1 MSPCPPQVR
10 KRDVGFPFDP
20 SRVSHGP
27 STSVKISSGDIV
39 LARGNGYSRAVVY
52 EGRGAIYAGP
62 DVAVVKPWG
71 PNRSDKTDYREWA
84 EYLALF
90 LMSDLCDGLLEMVG
104 GEGASEKL
112 RLCDLRKLPV
122 PEPAHDAAFYREQY
136 EFLANP
142 QARVYQFPERLRD
155 AMRHPKD
162 ALDRSLVQR
171 MGLWRTWQ
179 LRRLLAGDVRELNI
193 CYRNGAYKTAVI
205 AAGSILEAVLIDWL
219 SEIDQR
225 DYFKELYLK
234 RKANGQTEK
243 LKLGIGLCI
252 DKISAHQKATGGDW
266 GRAKKCARSVQAAR
280 SRAHATLS
288 MKKGPVD
295 KGQAGKAIT
304 DLKVVLA
311 SRGVTF

>member
-1 MSPCPPQVR
+1 
-10 KRDVGFPFDP
+10 
-20 SRVSHGP
+20 
-27 STSVKISSGDIV
+27 
-39 LARGNGYSRAVVY
+39 
-52 EGRGAIYAGP
+52 
-62 DVAVVKPWG
+62 
-71 PNRSDKTDYREWA
+71 
-84 EYLALF
+84 
-90 LMSDLCDGLLEMVG
+90 
-104 GEGASEKL
+104 
-112 RLCDLRKLPV
+112 
-122 PEPAHDAAFYREQY
+122 
-136 EFLANP
+136 
-142 QARVYQFPERLRD
+142 
-155 AMRHPKD
+155 MRHPKD

-225 DYFKELYLK
+225 DYFKKLYLK

-288 MKKGPVD
+288 MKKGAVD

-304 DLKVVLA
+304 DLKVVLT
-311 SRGVTF
+311 SRGVRF